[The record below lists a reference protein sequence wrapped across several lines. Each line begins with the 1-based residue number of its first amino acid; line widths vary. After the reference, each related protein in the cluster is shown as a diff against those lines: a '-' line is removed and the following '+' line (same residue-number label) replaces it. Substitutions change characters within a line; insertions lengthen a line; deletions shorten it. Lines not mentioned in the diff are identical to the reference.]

1 MDSAI
6 FKELKKFSNVMDFNP
21 PVSEDEIKNF
31 EIENGIS
38 LPASYKELLKHFDGG
53 EIFVPGTLIFGI
65 NNYEDCPSIK
75 EVNSKSKR
83 SLISIPNDNLIIAEL
98 NFGDFIAID
107 LNTEEVI
114 QWDHECD
121 EEFDKWDTLYDFI
134 EFLITSYEAGESQ

>member
-6 FKELKKFSNVMDFNP
+6 FKELKNFSNEMDFNP
-21 PVSEDEIKNF
+21 AVSEDEIKNF
-31 EIENGIS
+31 ERENNIS
-38 LPASYKELLKHFDGG
+38 LPASYKELLTHFDGG

-75 EVNSKSKR
+75 DVNSKSKR
-83 SLISIPNDNLIIAEL
+83 SFISIPNDNLIIAEL

-107 LNTEEVI
+107 LNSEEVL

-121 EEFDKWDTLYDFI
+121 EEFDRWGTLYDFI
-134 EFLITSYEAGESQ
+134 EFLISSYEAGESQ

>member
-6 FKELKKFSNVMDFNP
+6 FKELKNFSNEMDFNP
-21 PVSEDEIKNF
+21 AVSEDEIKNF
-31 EIENGIS
+31 ERENNIS
-38 LPASYKELLKHFDGG
+38 LPASYKELLTHFDGG

-83 SLISIPNDNLIIAEL
+83 SLMSIPNDNLIIAEL

-107 LNTEEVI
+107 LNSEEVL

-121 EEFDKWDTLYDFI
+121 EEFDRWDTLYDFI
-134 EFLITSYEAGESQ
+134 EFLITSYKAGESQ

>member
-6 FKELKKFSNVMDFNP
+6 FKELKKFSNEMDFNP
-21 PVSEDEIKNF
+21 PVSDDEIKNF
-31 EIENGIS
+31 EIEHGIS
-38 LPASYKELLKHFDGG
+38 LPASYKELLTHFDGG

-65 NNYEDCPSIK
+65 KNYPCRPSIK

-107 LNTEEVI
+107 LNTSEVL

-121 EEFDKWDTLYDFI
+121 EEFDRWHTLYDFI
-134 EFLITSYEAGESQ
+134 KFLISSYEAGESQ

>member
-6 FKELKKFSNVMDFNP
+6 FKELKKFSNEMDFKP

-31 EIENGIS
+31 ERENGIS
-38 LPASYKELLKHFDGG
+38 LPASYKELLTHFDGG
-53 EIFVPGTLIFGI
+53 EIFVPGTLFFGI
-65 NNYEDCPSIK
+65 KSYHCCPSIK

-107 LNTEEVI
+107 LNSEEVI

-121 EEFDKWDTLYDFI
+121 EEFDRWDTLYDFI

>member
-6 FKELKKFSNVMDFNP
+6 FKELKNFSNEMDFNP
-21 PVSEDEIKNF
+21 AVSCDEIKNF
-31 EIENGIS
+31 ETENGIS
-38 LPASYKELLKHFDGG
+38 LPTSYKELLTHFDGG
-53 EIFVPGTLIFGI
+53 EIFVPGTLFFGI
-65 NNYEDCPSIK
+65 KNYPGCPSIK

-83 SLISIPNDNLIIAEL
+83 SLINIPNDNLIIAEL

-121 EEFDKWDTLYDFI
+121 EEFDRWDTLCDFI
-134 EFLITSYEAGESQ
+134 EFLITSYEAGDSN